1 MRQENHV
8 RASRLIRHNRIV
20 HDLLAPTYEA
30 THEEI
35 FNPTEQARIA
45 SVVGEALG
53 QLGRRASPP
62 LALDFGAG
70 TGNLTAHLLRLGAH
84 VIAADVSPG
93 CLETVER
100 RYGGTGRLRLVE
112 LNGSDLSCLASE
124 SVDFIGAYSVLHHV
138 PDYLGVL
145 REFVRVVRPGGV
157 IYIDH
162 EASPGFW
169 REGDP
174 GYADYLAAL
183 RASHRPSLRRR
194 LGRKARL
201 AMSLRAWRRVVE
213 RTCFGLRPEGDV
225 HVTRDDHV
233 AWPAV
238 EAALGARCAILDRR
252 DYLVCREQGAEPAV
266 HRQYSGRCADT
277 RMILARKKEG

>member
-1 MRQENHV
+1 
-8 RASRLIRHNRIV
+8 V
-20 HDLLAPTYEA
+20 HDVIAPTYEA
-30 THEEI
+30 THGEI

-45 SVVGEALG
+45 SVVGEALDK
-53 QLGRRASPP
+53 LGRRASPP

-93 CLETVER
+93 CLEALER

-112 LNGSDLSCLASE
+112 LNGSDLSCLESE
-124 SVDFIGAYSVLHHV
+124 TADFIGAYSVLHHV
-138 PDYLGVL
+138 PDYLGAV
-145 REFVRVVRPGGV
+145 REFVRVVRPGGF

-169 REGDP
+169 REDDS

-194 LGRKARL
+194 FERKARL
-201 AMSLRAWRRVVE
+201 AMSPRAWRRVVE
-213 RTCFGLRPEGDV
+213 RRCFGLRPEGDV

-233 AWPAV
+233 EWPAV
-238 EAALGARCAILDRR
+238 EAALRAGCAILDRR
-252 DYLVCREQGAEPAV
+252 DYLVCREPGPEPAV
-266 HRQYSGRCADT
+266 HRQYEGRCADT
-277 RMILARKKEG
+277 RMILARKTEG